1 MKRIYLDYAAT
12 TPVHPEVVQAM
23 TPHWTEHFGN
33 PSAIYSY
40 GQEAKGTIEDARE
53 KVAELIGASP
63 EEIVFT
69 SGGSEADNFA
79 IKGTAF
85 AAKSGKHI
93 VTSAIEHHAIHET
106 CSFLERNGF
115 EVTYLP
121 VDGHGLVDPDD
132 LKKAITTGTIL
143 VSVMQA
149 NNEVGSVQPITEL
162 AAITREA
169 GVYFHN
175 DAVQAVGHI
184 TTDVGELGVD
194 LMSISA
200 HKLYGPKGI
209 GALYVRKGTRLV
221 PFMHGGGQER
231 NRRGGTE
238 NVPAI
243 AGFGKAAEIARK
255 EMPEEAERLTVFRQR
270 LIEGILGTVDGSRLN
285 GHPEQ
290 RLPNNTN
297 VSIDYVEGESMLLN
311 LDLEGICASTG
322 SACSSAS
329 LEASH
334 VLLAMGLLHEQ
345 AHASL
350 RFSMGKWTKQEHVDR
365 VLEVLPAIVA
375 KLRTMSPLLKNQR

>member
-1 MKRIYLDYAAT
+1 
-12 TPVHPEVVQAM
+12 
-23 TPHWTEHFGN
+23 
-33 PSAIYSY
+33 
-40 GQEAKGTIEDARE
+40 
-53 KVAELIGASP
+53 
-63 EEIVFT
+63 
-69 SGGSEADNFA
+69 
-79 IKGTAF
+79 
-85 AAKSGKHI
+85 
-93 VTSAIEHHAIHET
+93 
-106 CSFLERNGF
+106 
-115 EVTYLP
+115 
-121 VDGHGLVDPDD
+121 
-132 LKKAITTGTIL
+132 
-143 VSVMQA
+143 
-149 NNEVGSVQPITEL
+149 
-162 AAITREA
+162 
-169 GVYFHN
+169 
-175 DAVQAVGHI
+175 
-184 TTDVGELGVD
+184 
-194 LMSISA
+194 
-200 HKLYGPKGI
+200 
-209 GALYVRKGTRLV
+209 
-221 PFMHGGGQER
+221 MHGGGQER